1 MTALP
6 KAILFDLDDTIL
18 RFSASGEEC
27 WGDVCESYA
36 PRVDGVSVGRLLETV
51 LATSTAYWTR
61 PKLPASKRLDL
72 PRSRREHVTT
82 ALRALGVDDADLAN
96 EMADRF
102 SATRGEAIRP
112 FAGAVETLAALR
124 DRGVRLGLITNGAAE
139 PQWAKIDR
147 FELAQYFGVI
157 VVEGEFGVGKPDER
171 VYRHAMRE
179 LGVTPAETW
188 MVGDN
193 FGWEVEAPQ
202 ALGITAVWCD
212 HAATGVPAHETA
224 TPDRTVTS
232 IAELLLHE
240 GGDAER
246 GAAD

>member
-6 KAILFDLDDTIL
+6 RAILFDLDDTIL

-27 WGDVCESYA
+27 WRDVCQSYA
-36 PRVDGVSVGRLLETV
+36 PRVPGVAAKRLLDTV
-51 LATSTAYWTR
+51 LATGKAYWTR
-61 PKLPASKRLDL
+61 PDLPASKRLDL

-82 ALRALGVDDADLAN
+82 ALRSLGVDDVGLAH
-96 EMADRF
+96 ELADRF
-102 SATRGEAIRP
+102 SATRGDGIRP
-112 FAGAVETLAALR
+112 FAGAAETLALLR
-124 DRGVRLGLITNGAAE
+124 DRGVRMGLITNGAAE

-147 FELAQYFGVI
+147 FDLAQYFSVI

-202 ALGITAVWCD
+202 ALGITAIWCD
-212 HAATGVPAHETA
+212 HAAGGIPAHETA
-224 TPDRTVTS
+224 TPDRIVTS
-232 IAELLLHE
+232 IAELLLRE

-246 GAAD
+246 GAVG